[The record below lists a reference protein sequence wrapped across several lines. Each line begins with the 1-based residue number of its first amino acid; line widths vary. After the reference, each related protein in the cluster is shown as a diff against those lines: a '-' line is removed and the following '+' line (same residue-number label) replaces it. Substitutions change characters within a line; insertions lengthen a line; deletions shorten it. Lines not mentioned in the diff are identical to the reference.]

1 MQACTQKD
9 GSWDTQHAEPPPTA
23 RKLEASGPVKAE
35 VVPSAHSAVATALP
49 LFIIYADSL
58 ETDEIL
64 HACVKK
70 EKGCG
75 EEGRGQIGQKCNEET
90 DETNDRV

>member
-1 MQACTQKD
+1 MYVND
-9 GSWDTQHAEPPPTA
+9 GSWGRHHGELPPTA
-23 RKLEASGPVKAE
+23 RKLEANGPVKAE

-64 HACVKK
+64 HACVKSGADG
-70 EKGCG
+70 KG
-75 EEGRGQIGQKCNEET
+75 GQIIRAKTSGATKKRT
-90 DETNDRV
+90 K